1 MADDGAAE
9 PPPEAAAEGE
19 AAPVEAPPAE
29 EAPAEAAPAGEAPA
43 EAAPAGE
50 APAGEATAEEAPA
63 EAAPAAEASAE
74 AAPTEA
80 APVDAAPAE
89 AAPAEAA
96 PAEAAPAPAE
106 EGASG
111 AQESAP
117 AANTA
122 AAAPVAEAAP
132 AKKKEEQDPTK
143 LRFDRG
149 LPGRGFLP
157 YYSIELK
164 HSYGWETQKRN
175 NLHRLGDTKLLTS
188 SGTSVLMVDLE
199 TLEQQ
204 FILGVDCGGIG
215 AICVHPSGNFF
226 AVGERQLGGAP
237 NVYVYEYPSLKL
249 VSVLNNGTERG
260 FSDVRFSND
269 GEMLA
274 TVGSFPDY
282 LLHIWDWKNEAVTL
296 RAKAF
301 SQEVFNVTFSPR
313 FDGTLYTSGTG
324 HIRFWKMADTF
335 TGLKLQGEI
344 GKFGAIELSD
354 ISCYVELK
362 DGKVVTGSEGGNL
375 LLWDGAL
382 VKVEIKPKG
391 GGTCHQ
397 GMIEMV
403 WQHGDHIVSAG
414 VDGYMRFWEY
424 AALDLAEPEDDEPHC
439 HVEVSKEVKI
449 MDESAGDVPV
459 KVKTMHLDP
468 DGKYKEWLV
477 QDDAGG
483 LWRVDYNNF
492 ACKKVMDFHAG
503 PIVGSD
509 TSPVGPF
516 YASAGSDG
524 TVRLH
529 NIDDKK
535 TLYSQSFPQ
544 PCTFLQWAPPV
555 VDQNA
560 TSVVVGFKDGVVR
573 ILQQLRDCWHLQ
585 HVIKPHT
592 QGVTSAQ
599 FSRDGK
605 ILATCSPDG
614 LLWFQAVTLDN
625 RGVESLT
632 PVGFV
637 KTKTPLISLS
647 WSLDSATLMACSA
660 PANPGAEGE
669 VLEFT
674 MPDVSTLDT
683 STTFDITANV
693 QVRPY
698 VFEKKVIEVPKP
710 PKPEKKEGEDED
722 EEEEEEEEPEV
733 IPQGTPLTCLYVTP
747 TTFLL
752 TYDGPESK
760 GIVYECSFNFKH
772 PIKELETHRS
782 PVDFIRVS
790 HSGRFLMTGDVDGMG
805 ALRAIAEPLPDAG
818 QFLSKCWRGNLH
830 GLDGQLSG
838 MSLDMNDSKLLTSSC
853 DGNMFLY
860 RITPDFHS
868 AVSDTLAID
877 AAAQKAAEQAR
888 AEELKLEEL
897 KAADELS
904 VSQKEPEDIV
914 DPKHYSIQQEKIQA
928 EEDRRMAEAEK
939 KKTEM
944 RGKIDALRVE
954 FEKLLETNNLLPP
967 AEQLARDEFE
977 VDPELRVLL
986 EKEAAEKVEE
996 ARKELAWESEKK
1008 RIGLEKLSKAF
1019 IDDIAVEH
1027 IKLNAFRAP
1036 YFVQSFRTKKL
1047 TTEQRE
1053 RIDAVHAL
1061 IKKEEASK
1069 KGKDGEGGGEAGG
1082 GTGGDGGGGGAAAG
1096 GAAGAGGA
1104 GEEEEEL
1111 TAEELEEKGV
1121 PKGEIRKILRQQRQ
1135 RKWKQLLASKPDD
1148 KYEDPKDVA
1157 AMEHAKKHM
1166 GDYKL
1171 KTAENYKV
1179 PEHLRMNAEKKRRQ
1193 MILLEESVYSIKMS
1207 FNDRFL
1213 ALRDL
1218 KVRMRNN
1225 VVAWST
1231 RIQEINQE
1239 LDLENE
1245 DLWRPELADSEF
1257 PEKRFEVSTGEVDAA
1272 TGRPADSGAGGGA
1285 GGGSGSGGGGG
1296 GGGGGAAAPTA
1307 SQGGEKGS
1315 VGSGVGGAAVGIA
1328 VRFPEGYVLSEVEQV
1343 EQHVRKVQLV
1353 YEKEKLIDMIEN
1365 TVEAFDEAVRTLRQ
1379 ERFKLDA
1386 DLKMTDLRM
1395 LVLFQELRLLKEF
1408 EKRDNALVKKLDDKR
1423 LEKSDIVLKIAECR
1437 DKIAARK
1444 AEIDKL
1450 NPKQV
1455 LAEFLQLVPETNK
1468 FHEQLLKIFKKKIKR
1483 QKKKAV
1489 NEGEDG
1495 DQESG
1500 SEEDSDEDM
1509 SDLDEEEEEEEEDF
1523 CPPGCEPALFEQ
1535 VCELREK
1542 RLDTE
1547 ETLAEFQK
1555 AADTL
1560 KKDQEALT
1568 KKEKLID
1575 QALKQTDEEIQTFQ
1589 SFKQQKVCFSPVGPL
1604 CVGNAV

>member
-1 MADDGAAE
+1 M
-9 PPPEAAAEGE
+9 
-19 AAPVEAPPAE
+19 
-29 EAPAEAAPAGEAPA
+29 
-43 EAAPAGE
+43 
-50 APAGEATAEEAPA
+50 
-63 EAAPAAEASAE
+63 
-74 AAPTEA
+74 
-80 APVDAAPAE
+80 
-89 AAPAEAA
+89 
-96 PAEAAPAPAE
+96 
-106 EGASG
+106 
-111 AQESAP
+111 
-117 AANTA
+117 
-122 AAAPVAEAAP
+122 
-132 AKKKEEQDPTK
+132 
-143 LRFDRG
+143 
-149 LPGRGFLP
+149 
-157 YYSIELK
+157 
-164 HSYGWETQKRN
+164 
-175 NLHRLGDTKLLTS
+175 
-188 SGTSVLMVDLE
+188 
-199 TLEQQ
+199 
-204 FILGVDCGGIG
+204 
-215 AICVHPSGNFF
+215 
-226 AVGERQLGGAP
+226 
-237 NVYVYEYPSLKL
+237 
-249 VSVLNNGTERG
+249 
-260 FSDVRFSND
+260 
-269 GEMLA
+269 
-274 TVGSFPDY
+274 
-282 LLHIWDWKNEAVTL
+282 
-296 RAKAF
+296 
-301 SQEVFNVTFSPR
+301 
-313 FDGTLYTSGTG
+313 
-324 HIRFWKMADTF
+324 
-335 TGLKLQGEI
+335 
-344 GKFGAIELSD
+344 
-354 ISCYVELK
+354 
-362 DGKVVTGSEGGNL
+362 
-375 LLWDGAL
+375 
-382 VKVEIKPKG
+382 
-391 GGTCHQ
+391 
-397 GMIEMV
+397 
-403 WQHGDHIVSAG
+403 
-414 VDGYMRFWEY
+414 
-424 AALDLAEPEDDEPHC
+424 
-439 HVEVSKEVKI
+439 
-449 MDESAGDVPV
+449 
-459 KVKTMHLDP
+459 
-468 DGKYKEWLV
+468 
-477 QDDAGG
+477 
-483 LWRVDYNNF
+483 
-492 ACKKVMDFHAG
+492 
-503 PIVGSD
+503 
-509 TSPVGPF
+509 
-516 YASAGSDG
+516 
-524 TVRLH
+524 
-529 NIDDKK
+529 
-535 TLYSQSFPQ
+535 
-544 PCTFLQWAPPV
+544 
-555 VDQNA
+555 
-560 TSVVVGFKDGVVR
+560 
-573 ILQQLRDCWHLQ
+573 
-585 HVIKPHT
+585 
-592 QGVTSAQ
+592 
-599 FSRDGK
+599 
-605 ILATCSPDG
+605 
-614 LLWFQAVTLDN
+614 TLDN
-625 RGVESLT
+625 KGVESLT

-637 KTKTPLISLS
+637 KTKSPLVSLS
-647 WSLDSATLMACSA
+647 WSLDSTTLMACSA
-660 PANPGAEGE
+660 APNAGAEGE
-669 VLEFT
+669 VLEFKV
-674 MPDVSTLDT
+674 PDVSSLDT
-683 STTFDITANV
+683 KNTFDITSNV
-693 QVRPY
+693 EVRPY
-698 VFEKKVIEVPKP
+698 IFEKKVIEVPKP

-722 EEEEEEEEPEV
+722 EEVEEEPEPEV

-760 GIVYECSFNFKH
+760 GIIYECSFNFKH

-782 PVDFIRVS
+782 PVDFVRVS

-830 GLDGQLSG
+830 GLDGRLSG
-838 MSLDMNDSKLLTSSC
+838 MSLDCHDNKLLTSSC

-860 RITPDFHS
+860 RITSDFHT

-877 AAAQKAAEQAR
+877 AAAQKAAELAR

-928 EEDRRMAEAEK
+928 EEDRRLAEAEK
-939 KKTEM
+939 KKEEM
-944 RGKIDALRVE
+944 RGKIEAIRVD
-954 FEKLLETNNLLPP
+954 FEKLIETNDLLPP
-967 AEQLARDEFE
+967 AEQLSREEFE

-986 EKEAAEKVEE
+986 EREAADKVEE

-1008 RIGLEKLSKAF
+1008 RIGLEKLRKAF

-1047 TTEQRE
+1047 TAEQRE

-1061 IKKEEASK
+1061 IAKEEASK

-1082 GTGGDGGGGGAAAG
+1082 GTGGGVGGHGASAA
-1096 GAAGAGGA
+1096 GAAGAFGE
-1104 GEEEEEL
+1104 GEEEQEL

-1218 KVRMRNN
+1218 KVRMKNN
-1225 VVAWST
+1225 VDAWSN
-1231 RIQEINQE
+1231 RIQEINKV
-1239 LDLENE
+1239 LDLESE
-1245 DLWRPELADSEF
+1245 DLWRPALPDSEF
-1257 PEKRFEVSTGEVDAA
+1257 PEKRFEVSNAELHAA
-1272 TGRPADSGAGGGA
+1272 TGKPAESE
-1285 GGGSGSGGGGG
+1285 SGGGGG
-1296 GGGGGAAAPTA
+1296 R
-1307 SQGGEKGS
+1307 
-1315 VGSGVGGAAVGIA
+1315 GVGGSGSSGEAATPAVGSSALNGGSKGQLVGVAAVGIA
-1328 VRFPEGYVLSEVEQV
+1328 VKFPEGYVMSEVEKV
-1343 EQHVRKVQLV
+1343 EQHVRRVQLM

-1423 LEKSDIVLKIAECR
+1423 LEKSDIVVKMAECR

-1455 LAEFLQLVPETNK
+1455 LAEFMQLVPETNK

-1483 QKKKAV
+1483 QKKKAG

-1495 DQESG
+1495 DQGSG
-1500 SEEDSDEDM
+1500 SEEESDEDM

-1575 QALKQTDEEIQTFQ
+1575 QALKQTDGEIQTFQ
-1589 SFKQQKVCFSPVGPL
+1589 SFKQQKVWSSPARPALVRR
-1604 CVGNAV
+1604 AAQRQYERD